1 MIVMFGDHW
10 PSLDWGFFSELVGQD
25 FGTLDLFQV
34 QETYK
39 TPYIIWTNYPSESTQ
54 ENMSTNY
61 LGSYILEQAG
71 LEMTVYNK
79 FLLQLKEK
87 LPIIGIGAVCDSE
100 GNWYSM
106 DSLPE
111 EYAELIEEYKVLQYN
126 NVVDRKHRVD
136 SIFELE
142 N

>member
-54 ENMSTNY
+54 ENMSSNY

-79 FLLQLKEK
+79 FLLQLKENYR
-87 LPIIGIGAVCDSE
+87 LSESAQCVIPRATGILWIHCQK
-100 GNWYSM
+100 NM
-106 DSLPE
+106 
-111 EYAELIEEYKVLQYN
+111 QN
-126 NVVDRKHRVD
+126 
-136 SIFELE
+136 
-142 N
+142 

>member
-1 MIVMFGDHW
+1 MGK
-10 PSLDWGFFSELVGQD
+10 D

-39 TPYIIWTNYPSESTQ
+39 TPYINWTNYPSESTK

-111 EYAELIEEYKVLQYN
+111 EYAELIEEYKVLQY
-126 NVVDRKHRVD
+126 
-136 SIFELE
+136 
-142 N
+142 

>member
-1 MIVMFGDHW
+1 MATSIDDNAADENLYKLFG
-10 PSLDWGFFSELVGQD
+10 E
-25 FGTLDLFQV
+25 
-34 QETYK
+34 
-39 TPYIIWTNYPSESTQ
+39 
-54 ENMSTNY
+54 MSVIQYSSNY

-126 NVVDRKHRVD
+126 NVVDRKHRVV

-142 N
+142 S